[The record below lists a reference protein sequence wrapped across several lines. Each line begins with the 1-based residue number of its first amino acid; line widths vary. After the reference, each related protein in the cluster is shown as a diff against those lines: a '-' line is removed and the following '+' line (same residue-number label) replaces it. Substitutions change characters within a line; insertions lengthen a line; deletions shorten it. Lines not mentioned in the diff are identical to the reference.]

1 MDEKLSA
8 LLNLQTYDD
17 NSSSID
23 HRDII
28 LPSFDASQFD
38 DSNELSI
45 VILWSLDGELSRFN
59 LQKNVLSGYFWQVG
73 VYHLSR
79 EQPNLLL

>member
-1 MDEKLSA
+1 MICIEYDIIMSLALMDEKLSA

-17 NSSSID
+17 NPLSID

-45 VILWSLDGELSRFN
+45 VFL
-59 LQKNVLSGYFWQVG
+59 
-73 VYHLSR
+73 
-79 EQPNLLL
+79 